1 MIYILDKLSI
11 DQIAAGEVVERPL
24 SIVKEL
30 VENAID
36 AGSAAITIELRGGG
50 IDLIRVTDDGC
61 GIPGDEVKT
70 AFFRHATSKIKDA
83 AELIHVM
90 SLGFRGEALSSIAAV
105 AKVELITRT
114 RESIIGTRYI
124 IEGGEEIKTE
134 EIGCPEGTTI
144 IVRDVFY
151 NTPARRKFLKSA
163 VTEGNAI
170 RECIVQFSL
179 SHPQIRFQLIMDGKP
194 RVKTAGD
201 RTLRSNIFS
210 NFGSE
215 LTKILIPI
223 ESESNDMTLKG
234 FIAKPE
240 FSRGN
245 RSYVYYFVNGRYIQN
260 SVIHS
265 AIMDGYRACLM
276 NHRFPFTALLL
287 NIPPEK
293 LDVNVHPAKK
303 EVRFK
308 DEQIVYDLFFKS
320 IKEALDKITLIPEET
335 LDTGKSDKRL
345 QIDAGFTSSVTKNP
359 EPFEKTRNLES
370 VIREKENYASN
381 SGQIRFDSNLVKSLS
396 GINNYE
402 DKQYS
407 ESNNNEDRSNPEIDY
422 EKDSEINDV
431 INDSEFV
438 RENIFR
444 EKELPSFRIIG
455 QVFDTYWLIEYEN
468 RLLIIDQHA
477 AHEKVLYER
486 VVAKMKSKQGMSQQL
501 LSPIVCTLTGR
512 EITVLNE
519 NSEAFISLGYEWED
533 FGDTEILIQAV
544 PADFLNLDPKEVFID
559 MLDSLIDGRE
569 GKKPEMVLDRLATI
583 SCKAAVKGENEL
595 SEPEAKALIT
605 EMLSLDEPYH
615 CPHGRP
621 TTIAMS
627 KYEFEKKFKRI
638 L

>member
-486 VVAKMKSKQGMSQQL
+486 VVAKMISKQGMSQQL